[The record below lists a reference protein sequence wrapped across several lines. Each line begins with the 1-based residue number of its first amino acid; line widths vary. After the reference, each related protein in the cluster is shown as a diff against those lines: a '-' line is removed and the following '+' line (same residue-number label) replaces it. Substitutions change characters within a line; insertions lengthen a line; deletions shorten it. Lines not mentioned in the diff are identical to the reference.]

1 MRCFFHLVNGRE
13 AIMDEAGIEVADLD
27 MAKAQAMRA
36 IRELRQEG
44 SGTTD
49 EWSGWRL
56 EIVCPEG
63 SLLCSIGLDVV
74 LH

>member
-13 AIMDEAGIEVADLD
+13 AILDEAGIEVADLET
-27 MAKAQAMRA
+27 AKTEASRA

-44 SGTTD
+44 GAPD

-56 EIVCPEG
+56 DIVCPEG
-63 SLLCSIGLDVV
+63 SLLYSIGLDVT

>member
-44 SGTTD
+44 SGTMD

-56 EIVCPEG
+56 DIVCPEG
-63 SLLCSIGLDVV
+63 SLLCSIGLDMV